1 MQHPVKHLRFI
12 KAAVETVAGF
22 RRVTGQMLGADP
34 MVDASDIS
42 FNIGDQGM
50 DPGQNLG
57 RLLPRPGHQPP
68 MVETGRG
75 IQEAIASPAV
85 GLDHRL
91 GGQALLH

>member
-42 FNIGDQGM
+42 
-50 DPGQNLG
+50 L
-57 RLLPRPGHQPP
+57 
-68 MVETGRG
+68 
-75 IQEAIASPAV
+75 
-85 GLDHRL
+85 
-91 GGQALLH
+91 